1 MMSKKDKQKEYY
13 IEKNQTAK
21 KEKILH
27 KNRGSVTHNSH
38 SNSHN
43 YQKYEVEHDMNDQP
57 THKKQLL
64 TIKQLKMMIRCCGEY
79 CKY

>member
-1 MMSKKDKQKEYY
+1 MSKKEKYKEYY
-13 IEKNQTAK
+13 VDGKNHTAK
-21 KEKILH
+21 KEKILQ
-27 KNRGSVTHNSH
+27 KNRGSLSHNSH

-43 YQKYEVEHDMNDQP
+43 YQKYEVEHDVSDQP
-57 THKKQLL
+57 TNKKQLL